1 METEIPIEELERVIR
16 QLPPSRRREV
26 LRFIE
31 FLEFR
36 DADETESLWQ
46 AVEVHQAYR
55 AAHSDQ
61 QPEVYESGEDFLRAT
76 EDL

>member
-55 AAHSDQ
+55 AAHPDE
-61 QPEVYESGEDFLRAT
+61 QPETYESGEDFLRAT
-76 EDL
+76 KDL

>member
-36 DADETESLWQ
+36 DQDETQSLWQ
-46 AVEVHQAYR
+46 AVEVRQAYR
-55 AAHSDQ
+55 TAHPDER
-61 QPEVYESGEDFLRAT
+61 PEVYESGEDFLRAT

>member
-46 AVEVHQAYR
+46 AVEVHQAYH
-55 AAHSDQ
+55 AAHPDQ

>member
-1 METEIPIEELERVIR
+1 METEITIEELERVIR
-16 QLPPSRRREV
+16 QLPPNRRREV

-36 DADETESLWQ
+36 DQDETESLWQ

-55 AAHSDQ
+55 AAHPDQ
-61 QPEVYESGEDFLRAT
+61 QLEVYESGEDFLRAT

>member
-36 DADETESLWQ
+36 DEDETESLWQ
-46 AVEVHQAYR
+46 AVEVHQSYR
-55 AAHSDQ
+55 AAHPDQ

>member
-1 METEIPIEELERVIR
+1 METEIPIEEIERVIR

-36 DADETESLWQ
+36 DQDETESLWQ

-55 AAHSDQ
+55 AARPDQ
-61 QPEVYESGEDFLRAT
+61 QPAVYQSGEDFLRAT

>member
-31 FLEFR
+31 FLEYR
-36 DADETESLWQ
+36 DEDETASLWQ
-46 AVEVHQAYR
+46 AVEVHQAHR
-55 AAHSDQ
+55 AAHPDEQ
-61 QPEVYESGEDFLRAT
+61 AEVYESGEDFLRAT
-76 EDL
+76 ADL

>member
-16 QLPPSRRREV
+16 QLPPNRRREV

-36 DADETESLWQ
+36 DEDETGPLWQ
-46 AVEVHQAYR
+46 AVAVHQAYR
-55 AAHSDQ
+55 AAHPDE
-61 QPEVYESGEDFLRAT
+61 QPEVYESGEEFLRAT
-76 EDL
+76 EDV

>member
-1 METEIPIEELERVIR
+1 METEIPIEEFERVIR

-55 AAHSDQ
+55 AAHPDQ
-61 QPEVYESGEDFLRAT
+61 QPEVYASGEDFLRAT

>member
-26 LRFIE
+26 RRFIE
-31 FLEFR
+31 FLQFR

-46 AVEVHQAYR
+46 AVEAHQAHR
-55 AAHSDQ
+55 AAHPDE

-76 EDL
+76 EEL

>member
-16 QLPPSRRREV
+16 QLPPSRRRDV
-26 LRFIE
+26 LRFIAV
-31 FLEFR
+31 LKFR

-55 AAHSDQ
+55 AAHPDQ
-61 QPEVYESGEDFLRAT
+61 RPEIYASGEDFLRAT